1 MVAAQPS
8 RPPRSTAADSGPE
21 ISPARGGQSSRS
33 GPIRSE
39 VARQA
44 ILAAAV
50 ELLVERGYDNLTI
63 EGIAARAGVGK
74 QTIYRWWKAKSAILA
89 ECLLEGL
96 VFPGR
101 LSVPDTGDV
110 RADLATW
117 LTAIGELI
125 EGEHG
130 EGLVRSL
137 IAAATEN
144 AEVGRR
150 LRDSIS
156 GSGALSARLRAGRGT
171 TPLLGEDA
179 PVDEIADALIGAV
192 LLRALSR
199 AGLDRLAVDRLLVAL
214 LGAPE
219 LPPSFGGAQGLPD

>member
-21 ISPARGGQSSRS
+21 NPPARGGQSSRS

-74 QTIYRWWKAKSAILA
+74 QTIYRWWKSKSAILA

-214 LGAPE
+214 LGASE

>member
-8 RPPRSTAADSGPE
+8 RPSGSVSEGAGRGTP
-21 ISPARGGQSSRS
+21 PARGAGQSSRS
-33 GPIRSE
+33 GPVRSE
-39 VARQA
+39 AARQA
-44 ILAAAV
+44 ILIAAV
-50 ELLVERGYDNLTI
+50 ELLIERGYDSLTI
-63 EGIAARAGVGK
+63 EGIAACAGVGK
-74 QTIYRWWKAKSAILA
+74 QTIYRWWKSKSAILA

-96 VFPGR
+96 VFPGK

-137 IAAATEN
+137 IAAATDN
-144 AEVGRR
+144 ADVGRR

-156 GSGALSARLRAGRGT
+156 GSGALSARLHAGRGT
-171 TPLLGEDA
+171 TPLLGDDA

-192 LLRALSR
+192 LLRAISR
-199 AGLDRLAVDRLLVAL
+199 AGLNRAAVDRLLIAL

-219 LPPSFGGAQGLPD
+219 SAPDPSRGA